1 MYGTYSTAL
10 THFLN
15 GPLLW
20 HFMGAHNDWV
30 DRIFCYEWVQI
41 GAGGNARQAKKALL
55 YLLVLREGTKN
66 QELDSNLA
74 IIIIF
79 QVNNKEAMTSDATT
93 AIREP
98 QSGIS
103 TQIQTPPL

>member
-1 MYGTYSTAL
+1 
-10 THFLN
+10 
-15 GPLLW
+15 
-20 HFMGAHNDWV
+20 MGAHNDWV

-41 GAGGNARQAKKALL
+41 GAGGNARQALSIRRLL
-55 YLLVLREGTKN
+55 YICCYVKERKN
-66 QELDSNLA
+66 QELVSNLA
-74 IIIIF
+74 IIIIIF